1 MQIHNQGH
9 TWISTTTTT
18 LFCPKQKWSLS
29 PSQNTIH
36 SKIPKIETG
45 ETLNG
50 KTETEHTLNKIPG
63 H

>member
-1 MQIHNQGH
+1 MVAKIRLNL
-9 TWISTTTTT
+9 ISTTTM
-18 LFCPKQKWSLS
+18 FCRKQKWSLS

-36 SKIPKIETG
+36 SKTPKTEIG
-45 ETLNG
+45 EALNR